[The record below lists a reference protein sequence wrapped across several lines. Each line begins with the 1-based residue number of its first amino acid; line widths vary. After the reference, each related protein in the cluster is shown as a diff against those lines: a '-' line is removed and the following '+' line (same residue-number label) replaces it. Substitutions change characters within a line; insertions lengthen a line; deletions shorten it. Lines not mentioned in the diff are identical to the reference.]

1 MFGVTLLMPTPFTN
15 RSLKADP
22 VELTEEAEPLA
33 VVVATPRTRLAVTS
47 PLRMFTL
54 AASAT
59 LVCFAWAGDSATVLV
74 LEVRITSARRSSP
87 LGWGTLTLSICSM
100 YSRSIVSKSQ
110 TSSMPALLTSTSIG
124 PSDDSVSF
132 TRARSDA
139 MSPTSVGTA
148 IAFALARSGRSLNL
162 IRCTAVRSL
171 SSEVMEVEDRVFMW
185 AD

>member
-15 RSLKADP
+15 RPLKADP

-87 LGWGTLTLSICSM
+87 LGWGTLTLSIWLLLLVEPTPAWLLETGT
-100 YSRSIVSKSQ
+100 RVWLIPSI
-110 TSSMPALLTSTSIG
+110 A
-124 PSDDSVSF
+124 
-132 TRARSDA
+132 
-139 MSPTSVGTA
+139 
-148 IAFALARSGRSLNL
+148 SL
-162 IRCTAVRSL
+162 I
-171 SSEVMEVEDRVFMW
+171 
-185 AD
+185 